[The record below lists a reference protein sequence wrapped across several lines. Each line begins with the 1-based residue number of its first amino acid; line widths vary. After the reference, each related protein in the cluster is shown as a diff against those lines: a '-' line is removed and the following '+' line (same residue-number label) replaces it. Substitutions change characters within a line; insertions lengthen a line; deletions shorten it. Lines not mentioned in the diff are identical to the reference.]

1 MVDCIEALAD
11 VVKELLRS
19 KGLVVV
25 GIGNVLRGDDG
36 IGVLIARK
44 LKKMLRGLRNVKV
57 VVCESGLENI
67 THILMDYKPKHIL
80 IIDAVYVEGGE
91 PGDIYVLDI
100 NDLDYYQ
107 SVTTHHIPLKLTL
120 NYLMGHLNTDVTI
133 IGIQVRSVGLGEEM
147 SREVINAGEYLLTLF
162 RRVVEELDSLDRV

>member
-1 MVDCIEALAD
+1 MEALAD

-19 KGLVVV
+19 EGLVIV

-36 IGVLIARK
+36 IGVVIAKKLRK
-44 LKKMLRGLRNVKV
+44 LLRGLQNVKV

-67 THILMDYKPKHIL
+67 THILMDYKPKHLL

-91 PGDIYVLDI
+91 PGNIYVLGI
-100 NDLDYYQ
+100 NDLHSYQ

-120 NYLMGHLNTDVTI
+120 SYLMEHLNMDVTI
-133 IGIQVRSVGLGEEM
+133 IGIQVKSVGLGEEM
-147 SREVINAGEYLLTLF
+147 SHEVVSAGEHLLNLF
-162 RRVVEELDSLDRV
+162 NESLKG